1 MIKLTDEYY
10 YEIEAE
16 QYVLIHKYMKKKGV
30 FGKNQVESDEMIEKT
45 EEIGYFISL
54 QYMLRRLAQILVKER
69 YDKGEINSLQEH
81 IDILVTLEEKLMD
94 MCKGR

>member
-10 YEIEAE
+10 YQIEE
-16 QYVLIHKYMKKKGV
+16 NQFTLIHKYMKKKGV
-30 FGKNQVESDEMIEKT
+30 FGKNQVESDEMVEKT

-54 QYMLRRLAQILVKER
+54 QYMLRRLAQILIKEK

-81 IDILVTLEEKLMD
+81 IDTLVSLEEKLMD
-94 MCKGR
+94 ICKGR